1 MFVIGVGGWPLGH
14 SHPNLCRGF
23 SAWESVR
30 CALRILRC
38 IGTCSATGDGQLAAN
53 TTLSS
58 FFKEVGPRHGGSL
71 TPPMAA
77 ILVDARWSL
86 QAPPFTFRSS
96 SRRRKN
102 RRVRKTQIALGKV
115 NAKMV
120 AASNSRILHLQQRL
134 PTEVEALQTTKNC
147 DHTIQSNVLGG

>member
-1 MFVIGVGGWPLGH
+1 MFVLGVGGWPLGR
-14 SHPNLCRGF
+14 SDPNLCRGF

-30 CALRILRC
+30 CTLRILRR

-71 TPPMAA
+71 TPPMAD

-86 QAPPFTFRSS
+86 HAPPFTSRPS
-96 SRRRKN
+96 SRRRKKQA
-102 RRVRKTQIALGKV
+102 RVRNKNNLGQSECENGGSIEFQNLAFAATTSHGGRGPSNDK
-115 NAKMV
+115 KM
-120 AASNSRILHLQQRL
+120 
-134 PTEVEALQTTKNC
+134 
-147 DHTIQSNVLGG
+147 

>member
-1 MFVIGVGGWPLGH
+1 MFVIGASG
-14 SHPNLCRGF
+14 HPNLCQGF

-30 CALRILRC
+30 CTLRILRC

-71 TPPMAA
+71 IPPMADILVA
-77 ILVDARWSL
+77 DILVDARWSL

-96 SRRRKN
+96 SRRRKKQAREKN
-102 RRVRKTQIALGKV
+102 KNNLGQSECE
-115 NAKMV
+115 NGGSIEFQNLAF
-120 AASNSRILHLQQRL
+120 ATTTSHGGRGPSND
-134 PTEVEALQTTKNC
+134 KN
-147 DHTIQSNVLGG
+147 L